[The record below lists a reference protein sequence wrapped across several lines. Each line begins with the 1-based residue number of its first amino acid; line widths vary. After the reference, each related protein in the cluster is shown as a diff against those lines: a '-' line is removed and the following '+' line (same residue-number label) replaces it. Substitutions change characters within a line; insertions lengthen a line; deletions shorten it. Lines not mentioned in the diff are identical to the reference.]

1 MQDKSLKK
9 AYLALTAICLIWGTT
24 FFAMKVGV
32 RDYPPLFLLAIR
44 QSIAG
49 IILWLI
55 GKWKKFP
62 HPTKSDFL
70 PISIISFLL
79 VLLPAMMFPLS
90 INNLSSG
97 LLALINAFVPIFAML
112 INIFFRK
119 SADINLLSVLG
130 ILFGF
135 SGMFFLYRDNLQEFE
150 NKEYFW
156 GFILAIVS
164 ALSAAIALIY
174 SSTVSNRIH
183 PIYSAGYQ
191 YLISSLPIFA
201 LAFIFEKPENIHF
214 FSISTIAMLYASI
227 MGSVIA
233 LPAYLYA
240 LSKLPTTLVSVYAY
254 VNPIIAITIGALLL
268 NESLHK
274 NILIAAACILCGIY
288 IINRSYLAQKSREKV

>member
-24 FFAMKVGV
+24 FFAMKIGI

-44 QSIAG
+44 QSFAG
-49 IILWLI
+49 IILWSI
-55 GKWKKFP
+55 AKWKKFP
-62 HPTKSDFL
+62 RPTKRDFI

-119 SADINLLSVLG
+119 SADINLLSALG

-150 NKEYFW
+150 NNEYFW
-156 GFILAIVS
+156 GFILAIIN
-164 ALSAAIALIY
+164 ALSVAIALIY
-174 SSTVSNRIH
+174 SSIASNKIH

-191 YLISSLPIFA
+191 YLLSSVPIFA
-201 LAFIFEKPENIHF
+201 MAFIFEKTDDIHF
-214 FSISTIAMLYASI
+214 FSLSTIAMVYAAI

-240 LSKLPTTLVSVYAY
+240 LTKLPTTLVSVYAY
-254 VNPIIAITIGALLL
+254 VNPIIAITIGAIFL
-268 NESLHK
+268 NENVDK
-274 NILIAAACILCGIY
+274 NTFIAAACILCGIY
-288 IINRSYLAQKSREKV
+288 IINRSYLKKKV